1 MIKFRSSILFL
12 FGIFLFVSICAKAQV
27 DSVRID
33 TVQIENKEHSKF
45 RKFYERV
52 LFKKKKTSFPIQP
65 NYRNEDLYEGKII
78 RNIYYK
84 TQDPFGYSLSD
95 TTMRPTKWLER
106 AGNTLHG
113 KSKNF
118 VLRQNLLF
126 KKGEK
131 YDSIKVSESERLIRS
146 NRSIRRVEI
155 KGNLVGNDSIDVYV
169 NSIDSW
175 SMFITGSLSSSKVG
189 IRVRER
195 NFLGIGHVLDNRY
208 RHNYKTG
215 NSLYQFNY
223 TVPNIAQTR
232 IMGNIRYFKNEDN
245 YYTKSLSFVRPFYS
259 PLAHFAGG
267 VSVGQVFFR
276 DSLDY
281 NKPVLEMNSFKYNY
295 QDYWLAR
302 AFKINNF
309 GSDKITNFIVSA
321 RFYDRTFKETPS
333 LENDPAQYFSDQ
345 TNYMVG
351 LGISSRRYEKTRFI
365 FNYDIDEDIA
375 IGKSAGLIF
384 GQQNIRQTNR
394 YYLGGKASIG
404 GFINTGFWGISVEYG
419 GFFNRGKFEQK
430 TLSLELQYMSK
441 LSSWGRWRFRNF
453 AKTNYL
459 YGDSRLDSPADQLT
473 LHEHDY
479 LGMAGFKSD
488 RGLMG
493 QQKLMFEYQL
503 QSYTPYQ
510 FLGFRISPFFNAM
523 AAAIGDNKKFIFN
536 SNPIYTR
543 FSLGVMLTNDY
554 FVFNN
559 IRFSLSYYP
568 NIPGQGENLI
578 KTNLIDNRDYQMMDF
593 DFSKPTYIRWN
604 RWD

>member
-1 MIKFRSSILFL
+1 MIKFRPSILFL

-404 GFINTGFWGISVEYG
+404 GFINTGFWGISAEYG

>member
-1 MIKFRSSILFL
+1 MIKFRPSILFL
-12 FGIFLFVSICAKAQV
+12 FGIFFFVSFLAKAQV

-45 RKFYERV
+45 RKFYERI

-65 NYRNEDLYEGKII
+65 NYRDEDLYEGKII

-84 TQDPFGYSLSD
+84 TQDPFGYSLND
-95 TTMRPTKWLER
+95 TTKRPTKWLER

-131 YDSIKVSESERLIRS
+131 YDSIKVSESERLIRT

-155 KGNLVGNDSIDVYV
+155 KGNLVGNDSVDIYV

-195 NFLGIGHVLDNRY
+195 NFLGIGHILDNRY

-232 IMGNIRYFKNEDN
+232 IIGNIRYFKNEDN
-245 YYTKSLSFVRPFYS
+245 HYTKSLSFVRPFYS
-259 PLAHFAGG
+259 PLAHYAGG

-384 GQQNIRQTNR
+384 GQQNIRHTNR

-404 GFINTGFWGISVEYG
+404 GFINSGFWGISAEYG

-503 QSYTPYQ
+503 QSYPPYQ

-593 DFSKPTYIRWN
+593 DFSKPNYIRWN

>member
-1 MIKFRSSILFL
+1 MIKFRPSILFL

-333 LENDPAQYFSDQ
+333 LENDPEQYFSDQ

-593 DFSKPTYIRWN
+593 DFSKPNYIRWN

>member
-1 MIKFRSSILFL
+1 
-12 FGIFLFVSICAKAQV
+12 
-27 DSVRID
+27 
-33 TVQIENKEHSKF
+33 
-45 RKFYERV
+45 
-52 LFKKKKTSFPIQP
+52 
-65 NYRNEDLYEGKII
+65 
-78 RNIYYK
+78 
-84 TQDPFGYSLSD
+84 
-95 TTMRPTKWLER
+95 
-106 AGNTLHG
+106 
-113 KSKNF
+113 
-118 VLRQNLLF
+118 
-126 KKGEK
+126 
-131 YDSIKVSESERLIRS
+131 
-146 NRSIRRVEI
+146 
-155 KGNLVGNDSIDVYV
+155 
-169 NSIDSW
+169 
-175 SMFITGSLSSSKVG
+175 
-189 IRVRER
+189 
-195 NFLGIGHVLDNRY
+195 
-208 RHNYKTG
+208 
-215 NSLYQFNY
+215 
-223 TVPNIAQTR
+223 
-232 IMGNIRYFKNEDN
+232 MGNIRYFKNEDN

-593 DFSKPTYIRWN
+593 DFSKPNYIRWN